1 MKLRRVGP
9 AFLVPTLLVGL
20 TACGTL
26 PPGVASTVNGTE
38 ITRDQ
43 VAEVSEAQC
52 ALREELAGTQQV
64 PATSVSRIN
73 QESLGLLLDIELTR
87 QFGEDQDIRSDP
99 AIVRSLLTQV
109 EPLFEPLGEADREV
123 MTEVFRDWAEGRGV
137 LAVAGSEETGQPVAA
152 AQSEQLI
159 NAGLQV
165 REQWLEDADVET
177 DPRYGPDKDGFPGGG
192 DGSVSKPTSDFAKGA
207 TAEQVDPAWLSGLP
221 AGQKCGG

>member
-1 MKLRRVGP
+1 MTIRLKAIP
-9 AFLVPTLLVGL
+9 ALLG
-20 TACGTL
+20 A
-26 PPGVASTVNGTE
+26 A
-38 ITRDQ
+38 
-43 VAEVSEAQC
+43 
-52 ALREELAGTQQV
+52 
-64 PATSVSRIN
+64 
-73 QESLGLLLDIELTR
+73 LLLAPT
-87 QFGEDQDIRSDP
+87 
-99 AIVRSLLTQV
+99 
-109 EPLFEPLGEADREV
+109 
-123 MTEVFRDWAEGRGV
+123 
-137 LAVAGSEETGQPVAA
+137 VAA